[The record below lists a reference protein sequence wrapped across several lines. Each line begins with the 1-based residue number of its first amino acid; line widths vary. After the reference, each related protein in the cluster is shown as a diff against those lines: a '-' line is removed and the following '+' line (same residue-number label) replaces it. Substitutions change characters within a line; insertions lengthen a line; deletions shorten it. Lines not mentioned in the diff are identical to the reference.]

1 MNKAGFY
8 QFRIW
13 RMLALLCA
21 CVASIA
27 SASRSQGGE
36 PIPQSVEFN
45 RDIRPIFSDNCFAC
59 HGPDEAKRRSK
70 LRLDTEAGAF
80 VDLEGRRA
88 IVPGNPQQSEIYR
101 RVSSQDETE
110 RMPHISSG
118 RKLTERQIEL
128 IRRWIEQGARWQKHW
143 SLIPPQRPPLPKVS
157 NTRWP
162 RNPIDFFILERL
174 ERERFS
180 PSPEAD
186 KTTLI
191 RRVTLD
197 LTGLPPTPAEVDA
210 FLADKS
216 RGAYEK
222 VVDRLLA
229 SPRYGERMAARW
241 LDAARYADTNG
252 YQYDGER
259 VMWRWRDWV
268 IDAFNRNQPFNQFI
282 IQQIAGDMLPN
293 ATREQK
299 IATGFNRNHRGNT
312 EDGIVPEEYA
322 VEYVVD
328 RVETTS
334 TVFLGLTL
342 GCARC
347 HHHKYDP
354 FTQKEFYQL
363 YAYFDNV
370 PERGRAMKYG
380 NSPPLVAAPTR
391 EQQLKQLDL
400 ERQITATHSML
411 RRSNV
416 KIEKAQKTWERQ
428 FAGGEPAYWA
438 PHRALEASFPFEDTV
453 GLKEVGGKV
462 APQPGRIG
470 KSAAFDG
477 TAYLDAGNIAVF
489 DIGDPFT
496 ISAWVYSDSIP
507 DGSIVSKMADSPK
520 GKGYGLHLNK
530 GKVYV
535 HLTSD
540 WTTDAIRLETEE
552 SLVPGRWHHL
562 AVTYTGSRMAEGVR
576 VYINGKTAPVQIQL
590 DTLYRPFRNAGRE
603 FKDPLRIGGGAGPE
617 RRFRGQMDEVRI
629 YSRTLPEQEIAALA
643 LGEPLSAIA
652 VKAASDRSE
661 GEKLALRWY
670 FLENAAPPK
679 IRSAW
684 NRLAALEQQ
693 EELLERSFPTVMVMA
708 ENATRK
714 NTFLLIRGA
723 YDKPGEKVEPRIP
736 AVLPQL
742 PAGEPN
748 NRLGFAR
755 WLVDPAN
762 PLPARV
768 AVNRFWQMFFGAGLV
783 KSTEDFGVQGEPPSH
798 PELLDWLA
806 TEFVRSGW
814 DVKALQK
821 LIVTSATY
829 RQSSKTTLEFAQ
841 RDDENRLLGRGPRFR
856 LPAEMIRDQALF
868 VSGLLAEKLGGPS
881 VKPYQPEGLWKEISM
896 QDMEYKQSQG
906 RDLYRRSLYTFWK
919 RTIAPP
925 MMVNFDAAPRES
937 CVVREMR
944 TNTPLQ
950 ALNLMNDVTFV
961 EAARFL
967 GQRMM
972 KEGGAERDSRLRYG
986 FRLVTG
992 RLPSAGEAGI
1002 LRKSLEYHVDYFSR
1016 TPGAAGAYLQHG
1028 ESSSDGALDPREV
1041 AAYAAVASLMLNL
1054 DETVT
1059 KE

>member
-1 MNKAGFY
+1 MNKPGSY
-8 QFRIW
+8 QFSIW
-13 RMLALLCA
+13 LMLALLCA
-21 CVASIA
+21 VASIA
-27 SASRSQGGE
+27 SASESPSGE
-36 PIPQSVEFN
+36 PLPQIVQFN
-45 RDIRPIFSDNCFAC
+45 RDIRPILADNCFAC
-59 HGPDEAKRRSK
+59 HGPDEAKRKSK

-80 VDLEGRRA
+80 AVLEGRRA
-88 IVPGNPQQSEIYR
+88 IVPGNPQQSEIFR
-101 RVSSQDETE
+101 RISSDDETE

-118 RKLTERQIEL
+118 RRLTERQIEL
-128 IRRWIEQGARWQKHW
+128 IRRWIEQGAKWQKHW
-143 SLIPPQRPPLPKVS
+143 SLIPPSRPPLPKVR
-157 NTRWP
+157 NTLWP

-174 ERERFS
+174 EREGF
-180 PSPEAD
+180 PTSPEAD

-268 IDAFNRNQPFNQFI
+268 IEAFNRNQSFDQFTI
-282 IQQIAGDMLPN
+282 EQIAGDMLPN

-347 HHHKYDP
+347 HSHKYDP

-363 YAYFDNV
+363 FAYFDNV

-391 EQQLKQLDL
+391 EQQLKQHDL
-400 ERQITATHSML
+400 ERQITATQSVL
-411 RRSNV
+411 RGSSG
-416 KIEKAQKTWERQ
+416 KIERAQRTWERRL
-428 FAGGEPAYWA
+428 AATEPAYWA
-438 PHRALEASFPFEDTV
+438 PRRALEASFSFEDTV

-462 APQPGRIG
+462 ALRPGRIG

-477 TAYLDAGNIAVF
+477 TAYLDAGNIARF

-496 ISAWVYSDSIP
+496 ISAWVYSDSVP
-507 DGSIVSKMADSPK
+507 DGSIVSKMTDSPT
-520 GKGYGLHLNK
+520 GKGYGIHLNK

-552 SLVPGRWHHL
+552 SLIPGRWHHL

-576 VYINGKTAPVQIQL
+576 VYINGKAAPVHIHL

-603 FKDPLRIGGGAGPE
+603 FKDPFRIGGGAGPE
-617 RRFRGQMDEVRI
+617 RRFRGQMDDVRI
-629 YSRTLPEQEIAALA
+629 YSRTLTEEEISALA
-643 LGEPLSAIA
+643 AGEPLSSVA
-652 VKAASDRSE
+652 VKAASERSE
-661 GEKLALRWY
+661 SEKLALRWY
-670 FLENAAPPK
+670 FLENAAPPE

-684 NRLAALEQQ
+684 SRLAALEQ
-693 EELLERSFPTVMVMA
+693 EKDLLERSFPTVMVMA
-708 ENATRK
+708 ENPTRK

-742 PAGEPN
+742 PAGAAN

-762 PLPARV
+762 PLTARV
-768 AVNRFWQMFFGAGLV
+768 AVNRFWQMFFGAGV
-783 KSTEDFGVQGEPPSH
+783 VRTTEDFGVQGEPPSH
-798 PELLDWLA
+798 PELLEWLA

-829 RQSSKTTLEFAQ
+829 RQSSKATPEFAQ
-841 RDDENRLLGRGPRFR
+841 RDPENRLLGRGPRFR

-925 MMVNFDAAPRES
+925 MMVNFDAALRES
-937 CVVREMR
+937 CVVREAR

-972 KEGGAERDSRLRYG
+972 KEGGAERDSRLRHG

-992 RLPSAGEAGI
+992 RLPSAEEAGI
-1002 LRKSLEYHVDYFSR
+1002 LRKSLEYHIDYFSR
-1016 TPGAAGAYLQHG
+1016 TPGAASTYLRHG
-1028 ESSSDGALDPREV
+1028 ESPADGALDPREL